1 MGFMRVL
8 IAGGGTGGHI
18 YPGIA
23 IARYLSVMDKE
34 AEIVFVG
41 TKTGMEADIVAREG
55 FSFKAIKAQGWS
67 RKVSFKTAS
76 MILNNSLGVVQSLQ
90 IIKRFKPQVVLGTGG
105 YVAAPLVFS
114 AALLKIPVVLH
125 EQNAVPGIANRLL
138 SRWATKIAL
147 SFPESAKHFPSTV
160 EQEVTGNPVR
170 QAILDGDRNIGLKN
184 LRLNTGK
191 KTVLVFG
198 GSRGARSI
206 NNAIIEGAERLAQT
220 PNLQLI
226 HLTGREEYESVL
238 NQLTNKGIELDLS
251 GNIVIKPYLY
261 EMADALA
268 AADLVICRAGATT
281 LAELTAIGRASILI
295 PYPYATDNHQEKNAR
310 SLENAGAAY
319 VIRDKELTGK
329 VLTDLIIK
337 LISDTDSLKR
347 MAENSRKLGKPD
359 AAARI
364 AKCLRDAI
372 SNR

>member
-1 MGFMRVL
+1 MRVL